1 MVDITRTRSDEF
13 FRLLVESVRDYAIF
27 ALDAGGRVA
36 SWNTGAQRIKG
47 YTEAEILGAPYA
59 IFFTPED
66 VARGKPQRLL
76 STAIRDGRV
85 EDEGW
90 RVRKDGTRFW
100 ADAVLTALR
109 DSTGR
114 LVGFAKVTRDLTDR
128 RMAEIQARE
137 LLREQAA
144 RENAETAAR
153 RMEMLA
159 RASAAVASS
168 FDYEGTLR
176 EAVRLTVPGLA
187 DFCAVD
193 LIEGNSLRRVAV
205 AHRDPERQELAAA
218 MGAGQLDLAP
228 AWRSLV
234 TRHVAEVTQPPQE
247 TAPENPYGI
256 LRLLGV
262 RTAVLAPLST
272 HGRLFGTLVFGL
284 TEPDRVFE
292 PADVTLAEDLA
303 RRFATAIEN
312 AGLLRDVETG
322 RGKLEEQAQELEVQ
336 TRDLR
341 RLTADLATKVQE
353 AEAARAVAEEAN
365 RAKSRFLAT
374 MSHELRTPL
383 NAIAGHADLLAL
395 GIHGSLTDAQKQALL
410 RIQRNEQ
417 RLLTLINDIISFAK
431 LEAGQLRFQRQSITV
446 QDLLTDIQELVH
458 GPAEAKGI
466 DYQRQPV
473 DPELRVVADPEK
485 AARILLNLVDNAVKF
500 TDRGGEITIGATAE
514 GAIVRIFVRDN
525 GRGIP
530 PNRLGSIFEPFVQV
544 DQEHTRDKE
553 GLGLGLAISRE
564 LARNMD
570 GDIEVQSELGR
581 GSTFT
586 LILPRSHSVEAA
598 A

>member
-1 MVDITRTRSDEF
+1 MGDITRTASDEF

-36 SWNTGAQRIKG
+36 SWNNGAQRIKG

-59 IFFTPED
+59 IFFPPED
-66 VARGKPQRLL
+66 AARGKPQRLL
-76 STAIRDGRV
+76 STAAREGRV

-109 DSTGR
+109 DQSGR
-114 LVGFAKVTRDLTDR
+114 LLGYAKVTRDLTER

-137 LLREQAA
+137 LLREQVA
-144 RENAETAAR
+144 RENAESAMR
-153 RMEMLA
+153 RMELLA
-159 RASAAVASS
+159 RVSATLASS
-168 FDYEGTLR
+168 FDYEKTLQ
-176 EAVRLTVPGLA
+176 EAVDLAVPGLA

-193 LIEGNSLRRVAV
+193 LIEGGNLRRLIVG
-205 AHRDPERQELAAA
+205 HRDPERKELARA
-218 MGAGQLDLAP
+218 MGAGRLELAP
-228 AWRSLV
+228 SWRSLV
-234 TRHVAEVTQPPQE
+234 TRHIAEVTPPPQE

-262 RTAVLAPLST
+262 RTAVLAPVNT
-272 HGRLFGTLVFGL
+272 HGRLFGTLVIGL
-284 TEPDRVFE
+284 TEPDRAFE
-292 PADVTLAEDLA
+292 RADVTLTEDLA

-312 AGLLRDVETG
+312 AWLLRDVETA
-322 RGKLEEQAQELEVQ
+322 RGKLQDQARELEVQ

-395 GIHGSLTDAQKQALL
+395 GIHGVLTEAQKQALL

-446 QDLLTDIQELVH
+446 NDLLSDIQELVH
-458 GPAEAKGI
+458 GPAQAKGI
-466 DYQRQPV
+466 DYQRLPV
-473 DPELRVVADPEK
+473 DPDLRVIADPEK

-500 TDRGGEITIGATAE
+500 TDRGGQISVGASPE
-514 GAIVRIFVRDN
+514 GPTVRISVRDN

-530 PNRLGSIFEPFVQV
+530 PSRLSSIFEPFVQV

-570 GDIEVQSELGR
+570 GDVEVESELGR

-586 LILPRSHSVEAA
+586 LVLPRGQTAEAA

>member
-1 MVDITRTRSDEF
+1 MGDITSTRSDEF
-13 FRLLVESVRDYAIF
+13 FRLIVESVRDYAIF

-36 SWNTGAQRIKG
+36 SWNPGAQRIKG
-47 YTEAEILGAPYA
+47 YSEAEILGAPYA
-59 IFFTPED
+59 IFFPPED
-66 VARGKPQRLL
+66 AARGKPQRLL
-76 STAIRDGRV
+76 ATATREGRV

-100 ADAVLTALR
+100 ADAILTALR
-109 DSTGR
+109 DHSGQ
-114 LVGFAKVTRDLTDR
+114 LLGFAKITRDLTER
-128 RMAEIQARE
+128 RLAEIQARE
-137 LLREQAA
+137 LLREQVA
-144 RENAETAAR
+144 RENAESAMR
-153 RMEMLA
+153 RMELLA
-159 RASAAVASS
+159 RESSALSSS
-168 FDYEGTLR
+168 FDYEKTVQQ
-176 EAVRLTVPGLA
+176 AVELAVPALA

-193 LIEGNSLRRVAV
+193 LIEGGNLRRIAV
-205 AHRDPERQELAAA
+205 AHADPERQELARA
-218 MGAGQLDLAP
+218 MGAGRLELAP
-228 AWRSLV
+228 SWRSNE
-234 TRHVAEVTQPPQE
+234 TRHIGEVTPPPQE
-247 TAPENPYGI
+247 TAPENPFGI

-262 RTAVLAPLST
+262 RSAVLAPLST
-272 HGRLFGTLVFGL
+272 HGRLLGMLVAGL
-284 TEPDRVFE
+284 TEPDRAFE
-292 PADVTLAEDLA
+292 PADVTLTEDLA
-303 RRFATAIEN
+303 RRMATAVEN
-312 AGLLRDVETG
+312 AWLLRDVEAA
-322 RGKLEEQAQELEVQ
+322 RGQLQDQARELEVQ

-353 AEAARAVAEEAN
+353 AEAARGVAEEAN

-395 GIHGSLTDAQKQALL
+395 GIHGPLTEAQKQALL

-431 LEAGQLRFQRQSITV
+431 LEAGQLRFQRKSITV
-446 QDLLTDIQELVH
+446 GDLLTDVQELVH
-458 GPAEAKGI
+458 GPAEAKGV
-466 DYQRQPV
+466 DYQRLPV
-473 DPELRVVADPEK
+473 DPDLRVIADPEK

-500 TDRGGEITIGATAE
+500 TDKGGQIMVGASADGGT
-514 GAIVRIFVRDN
+514 VRIYVRDN

-530 PNRLGSIFEPFVQV
+530 PGRLNSIFEPFVQV

-586 LILPRSHSVEAA
+586 LVLPRGHSAEAA